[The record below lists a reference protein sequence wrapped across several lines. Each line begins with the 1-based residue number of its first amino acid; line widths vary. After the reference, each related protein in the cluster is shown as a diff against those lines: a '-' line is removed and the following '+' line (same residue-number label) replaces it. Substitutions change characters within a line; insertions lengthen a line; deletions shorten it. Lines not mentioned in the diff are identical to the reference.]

1 MANSLIPAL
10 KLSSYNIEEKEL
22 SKKYLDTYYRY
33 KWAMW
38 DNITREI
45 TYLVYIGGFTSTD
58 VKAMS
63 PHERKFHFNY
73 IEGASEKD
81 REEIE
86 KARNNK

>member
-1 MANSLIPAL
+1 MASSLIPAL
-10 KLSSYNIEEKEL
+10 IWRSYSIEEKEL
-22 SKKYLDTYYRY
+22 SEQFLDKYYRY
-33 KWAMW
+33 NWAMW

-73 IEGASEKD
+73 IEGAREKD

-86 KARNNK
+86 KARKK